1 MKYSLEMQFRLV
13 NYALHSAKI
22 GKVALNSVGA
32 KARNVNKILTSMI
45 GVHKYVRKLF
55 FTELVQWQP

>member
-1 MKYSLEMQFRLV
+1 MQFRLV